1 MSSVQW
7 VVADIF
13 LVSDSGQEKIEPLH
27 QHLKYSSDISM
38 EKDTIWG
45 MWKRHAKKM
54 WMSHMLVCDY
64 LLFSLCLISVYMHV
78 LTCMCN
84 AFLLSVCHC
93 HKIGDKPAINE
104 KGSTH
109 YRVPHFGG
117 SFIIWRTSERANL
130 FETPALN
137 CTTKTKLQPFIS
149 DMIRLAYDSNIS
161 SLDILGS
168 SGAGYLVGGP
178 LFWPAVKKLT

>member
-1 MSSVQW
+1 MGGCWYLSCFRQRPRKDWTSSSASEVLKW
-7 VVADIF
+7 
-13 LVSDSGQEKIEPLH
+13 H
-27 QHLKYSSDISM
+27 QHGKRCYLRYVKM
-38 EKDTIWG
+38 PCEKDVNVSYVGLWL
-45 MWKRHAKKM
+45 
-54 WMSHMLVCDY
+54 SFV
-64 LLFSLCLISVYMHV
+64 FSLSYQRLYACAYLHV
-78 LTCMCN
+78 N

-130 FETPALN
+130 FQTPALN

-149 DMIRLAYDSNIS
+149 DMIRLAHDSNIS